1 MTTTRKSAIAKSP
14 LIEDELRAHEE
25 KLNERETRILI
36 CMEENKAIKQ
46 EINQLEKKVK
56 ECESEY

>member
-14 LIEDELRAHEE
+14 LIEDELRAYEE

-56 ECESEY
+56 QCESEY

>member
-46 EINQLEKKVK
+46 EII
-56 ECESEY
+56 YIYIYI

>member
-1 MTTTRKSAIAKSP
+1 MTTTKKTATAKSP

-46 EINQLEKKVK
+46 EII
-56 ECESEY
+56 YIYIYI